1 MAMAEIE
8 ELLKDPH
15 YESEATLHILICS
28 NKIIRFHLPRN
39 KYH

>member
-28 NKIIRFHLPRN
+28 DVLEIFRLILGLW
-39 KYH
+39 